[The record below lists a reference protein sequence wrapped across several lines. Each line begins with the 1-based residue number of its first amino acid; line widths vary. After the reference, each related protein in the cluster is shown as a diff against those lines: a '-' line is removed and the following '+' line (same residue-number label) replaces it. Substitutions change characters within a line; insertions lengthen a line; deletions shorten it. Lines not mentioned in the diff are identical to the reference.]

1 MQDKQVSIHRN
12 DEQALLLRSQRLLE
26 HLENLWQNPQEPSSG
41 AMKQIIVT
49 LPEPYRAMALEAI
62 AERLV
67 NDTKLHFLNIVAT
80 FYQKAEQ
87 EGIDAEERDETLQD
101 IKLDTFRLMQLS
113 KQISVH
119 SLDDLL
125 VLSNITSGVHALS
138 QVNNAENAQS
148 WMYKLPVLYQSRIE
162 QEHLTVRNFTYGI
175 AFSFD
180 SSDLSTWNTALSNL
194 SKAMRTWASE
204 VHPRRTELLSTSVD
218 TDWANLLPKSVHVNP
233 QINEEIPTT
242 MG

>member
-26 HLENLWQNPQEPSSG
+26 HLENLWQNPQELSSG
-41 AMKQIIVT
+41 VLKQIIVT

-87 EGIDAEERDETLQD
+87 EGIDTEERDETLED

-113 KQISVH
+113 KQISVR

-125 VLSNITSGVHALS
+125 VLSNITSGLYALS
-138 QVNNAENAQS
+138 QVNN
-148 WMYKLPVLYQSRIE
+148 
-162 QEHLTVRNFTYGI
+162 T
-175 AFSFD
+175 
-180 SSDLSTWNTALSNL
+180 
-194 SKAMRTWASE
+194 
-204 VHPRRTELLSTSVD
+204 
-218 TDWANLLPKSVHVNP
+218 
-233 QINEEIPTT
+233 
-242 MG
+242 